1 MAAQEAA
8 QSVRAVYQE
17 AARRNREEQAAMAA
31 AAAAASQANAAKS
44 RVTQGYQDSQ
54 NRSQPPA
61 SSSGVQQRGSRN
73 AASQQQQQSSSRRRG
88 GSAASA
94 ASAAADALVAGQ
106 WASGRER
113 GPGGGLPPPL
123 SLALSLTAFL
133 VSRAFIGTTCFVA
146 GVAYAD
152 ALHGDRGQ
160 RQRAMKALR
169 KGLLHL
175 LRRVQTQFGPFTS
188 AVTGRIAMV
197 VADVQRWAQHTAS
210 HAVPV
215 VLSWGTHLRA
225 SLTAPEAS
233 SGGRATKATR
243 GRAGRHAG
251 TRRVEAGYAGSNL
264 AVQDEDEEGLEDD
277 DEEDGR
283 NGGDV
288 DDMGGRNNDAVLAMP
303 VRRAPHVLDAEDVML
318 ASYDA
323 AGTLS
328 PRSVEDVPVI
338 LPSRSPAA
346 TGVVSTSNG
355 ASAGTPLKGAAA
367 SLPGTDSDDMAAATM
382 PGGAS
387 GDQDVLAQQ
396 AEALS
401 RAVRAAAARQ
411 AALDAAQAQLMLRE
425 LHSPGAASP
434 GLPSPLRTAMNPAPG
449 SPPPPPLMLANM
461 EATSSLRAAIQS
473 DAVRAATAAAVARQ
487 ASDRAAESQGAS
499 LLRTGSSASAADE
512 VFALEAV
519 AQKQRAEAQA
529 AVLAA
534 RARLA
539 EVVAMTKRTGTANG
553 STE

>member
-1 MAAQEAA
+1 
-8 QSVRAVYQE
+8 
-17 AARRNREEQAAMAA
+17 
-31 AAAAASQANAAKS
+31 
-44 RVTQGYQDSQ
+44 
-54 NRSQPPA
+54 
-61 SSSGVQQRGSRN
+61 
-73 AASQQQQQSSSRRRG
+73 
-88 GSAASA
+88 
-94 ASAAADALVAGQ
+94 
-106 WASGRER
+106 
-113 GPGGGLPPPL
+113 
-123 SLALSLTAFL
+123 
-133 VSRAFIGTTCFVA
+133 
-146 GVAYAD
+146 
-152 ALHGDRGQ
+152 
-160 RQRAMKALR
+160 
-169 KGLLHL
+169 
-175 LRRVQTQFGPFTS
+175 
-188 AVTGRIAMV
+188 
-197 VADVQRWAQHTAS
+197 
-210 HAVPV
+210 
-215 VLSWGTHLRA
+215 
-225 SLTAPEAS
+225 
-233 SGGRATKATR
+233 
-243 GRAGRHAG
+243 
-251 TRRVEAGYAGSNL
+251 
-264 AVQDEDEEGLEDD
+264 VQDEDEEGLEDD
-277 DEEDGR
+277 DEDDGR

-288 DDMGGRNNDAVLAMP
+288 DDMDGRNNDAMLAMP
-303 VRRAPHVLDAEDVML
+303 VRRAPHVLQGDEVML

-346 TGVVSTSNG
+346 TGVVATSNG

-367 SLPGTDSDDMAAATM
+367 LLPGTDSDDIAASAQ